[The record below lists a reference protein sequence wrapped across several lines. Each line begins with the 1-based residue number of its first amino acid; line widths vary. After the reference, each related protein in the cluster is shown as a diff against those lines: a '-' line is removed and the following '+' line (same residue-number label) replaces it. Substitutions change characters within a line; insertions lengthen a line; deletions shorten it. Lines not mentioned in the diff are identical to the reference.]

1 MGAANSP
8 PLLSRCPLAPAAR
21 LDALSPPTVPRAEV
35 IDELYQA
42 VVNRKAPRHNGAWA
56 TATVEVLL
64 AMLRSAREG
73 SDVRLSHQVALS

>member
-1 MGAANSP
+1 MVYQDGS
-8 PLLSRCPLAPAAR
+8 AR
-21 LDALSPPTVPRAEV
+21 LDALPAPKTPRAEV

-42 VVNRKAPRHNGAWA
+42 VVNGKEPLHNGAWA

-73 SDVRLSHQVALS
+73 SDVRLVHQVALP

>member
-1 MGAANSP
+1 MIYQDGSAQ
-8 PLLSRCPLAPAAR
+8 
-21 LDALSPPTVPRAEV
+21 LDALPPPKAPRAEV

-42 VVNRKAPRHNGAWA
+42 VVNGKAPIHNGAWA

-73 SDVRLSHQVALS
+73 SEVRLDHQVALP